1 MTNPRSETLLLTATD
16 RAGHSSQIQVPLTW
30 TGVSQRFPGDPGG
43 ILRGQSH
50 QGGVA
55 GFIASGRPQQLG
67 AIVGRP
73 VLYPALFHIYMT
85 PAQST
90 VAGAQQAIQDA
101 LTVRSWGAYPLIDVK
116 EPPRKTFAQVATGAM
131 DNVIDTLMEGAVAN
145 QMALTTSF
153 HDEPAGDN
161 VGGVV
166 NDFQG
171 YANAVGRFGIRA
183 ALAGAQ
189 NLVNPT
195 GALGQGQYTNF
206 GGGNGSPLPWLLAL
220 ASVCGTWNDHRYLQ
234 VVTATPASKWITP
247 QALNGPFWDL
257 QDQAAMQVLGHL
269 LPRFHGEWSV
279 HSKPDD
285 FTFAPAWMD
294 TWETYFHSRGGVADS
309 IFDSMID
316 SANDW
321 TLDVPVNGQPD
332 TTRLVTRAQQYA
344 GLVD

>member
-1 MTNPRSETLLLTATD
+1 MSQPRSETLEITATD
-16 RAGHSSQIQVPLTW
+16 RGGHSSFIDIPITW
-30 TGVSQRFPGDPGG
+30 TGTAARYPGDPGG
-43 ILRGQSH
+43 YLRGQSH
-50 QGGVA
+50 KGGVA
-55 GFIASGRPQQLG
+55 GFLADGRPQQLG
-67 AIVGRP
+67 AIVGKP
-73 VLYPALFHIYMT
+73 VQFPQLFHIYMT
-85 PAQST
+85 PPQST

-116 EPPRKTFAQVATGAM
+116 EPPGKSFAQVAAGQM
-131 DNVIDTLMEGAVAN
+131 DNVIDTLVEGAVAN
-145 QMALTTSF
+145 NLACTLSY

-166 NDFQG
+166 NDYQG

-183 ALAGAQ
+183 QLAGAG
-189 NLVNPT
+189 NLVNCT

-206 GGGNGSPLPWLLAL
+206 GGGNGSPMPWLLNL

-234 VVTATPASKWITP
+234 IVTATPASKWITP
-247 QALNGPFWDL
+247 QALNGPFWDM

-269 LPRFHGEWSV
+269 LPRFHGEWGV
-279 HSKPDD
+279 HTKPDD
-285 FTFAPAWMD
+285 YTFAPAWMD

-309 IFDSMID
+309 FFDSIID
-316 SANDW
+316 SANNW
-321 TLDVPVNGQPD
+321 TLDTPVNGRPD